1 MSKDIHILELAAY
14 EPPVIKEAKRENWVE
29 FGSSNDYYGFLID
42 CYTNS
47 TTNNAIINN
56 VSRLIYGKGLSATNA
71 SKKPSEYAS
80 MMSLFS
86 KQSVRHLCTDL
97 KMLGQCAMQVIYT
110 KDRKKIAQ
118 VEHIPV
124 QLLRAEKCNE
134 DGKIEGYYYSDDW
147 SDTKRYTP
155 KRISAFGCSNDALE
169 VYMVKP
175 YSVGLKYYALP
186 DYVGATPYCTLEESI
201 SEYLINEVNNGFSSR
216 VVVNFN
222 NGSPSEEQQ
231 QLIKSKVL
239 NQLTGTSG
247 EKVIISFNNNQD
259 SKTTVDSLPVNDA
272 PDLYSTLAEECLRKV
287 MLGHQ
292 ITSPLLFG
300 IASQNGF
307 SSNADELKNSYILF
321 QNMVINPLRQ
331 MLIDSFNDVLA
342 YNDITL
348 DLFFEELQPLTADG
362 DLTKTDEAENTMN
375 ALNSLS
381 PLVAN
386 KVLEAM
392 TQDEIR
398 GLVGLKK
405 SQIPQDVNLNKNF
418 TDTEGE
424 HILDKLE
431 GEEISDIYELIE
443 EREYD
448 DENTDL
454 DAWIKQTESK
464 NKSTLQKFADVIK
477 SFPSRQSYLDK
488 SIYKVR
494 YRYAQKYNSG
504 NSRDFCV
511 KMMQRTNSGVV
522 YRKEDIDMASFQGVN
537 NKLGHKG
544 QNYSLFRFK
553 GGVNCGHYWSE
564 QLYRLKKKKDGTYY
578 EDKALS
584 SSQEVT
590 NIPQKYK
597 PSPAGN
603 KDAKIAPKD
612 MPDNG
617 HHPNY
622 KS

>member
-14 EPPVIKEAKRENWVE
+14 EPPVIKEAKREDWVE
-29 FGSSNDYYGFLID
+29 FGSQNDYYSFLID

-71 SKKPSEYAS
+71 SKKPSEYAQ

-86 KQSVRHLCTDL
+86 KQCVRHLCMDL

-118 VEHIPV
+118 VHHIPV
-124 QLLRAEKCNE
+124 QLLRSEKCNE
-134 DGKIEGYYYSDDW
+134 EGKIEAYYYSDDW
-147 SDTKRYTP
+147 SDIKKYPP
-155 KRISAFGCSNDALE
+155 KRISAFGCSNDDLE
-169 VYMVKP
+169 VYMIRP

-216 VVVNFN
+216 AVINFN

-231 QLIKSKVL
+231 QLIKAKVL
-239 NQLTGTSG
+239 NQLTGTQG
-247 EKVIISFNNNQD
+247 EKVIISFNNNQE
-259 SKTTVDSLPVNDA
+259 SKTTVDSMPVNDA
-272 PDLYSTLAEECLRKV
+272 PDLYNTLTETCLRKI

-307 SSNADELKNSYILF
+307 SSNADELRDSFILF
-321 QNMVINPLRQ
+321 ENMVIRPYRE
-331 MLIDSFNDVLA
+331 ML
-342 YNDITL
+342 
-348 DLFFEELQPLTADG
+348 
-362 DLTKTDEAENTMN
+362 TDAF
-375 ALNSLS
+375 
-381 PLVAN
+381 
-386 KVLEAM
+386 
-392 TQDEIR
+392 DEILAFNEVSLNIYFKTLKPLEFTDLE
-398 GLVGLKK
+398 GVEDEEQKEEETGVELKK
-405 SQIPQDVNLNKNF
+405 DFSDA
-418 TDTEGE
+418 EGN
-424 HILDKLE
+424 HILDNLE
-431 GEEISDIYELIE
+431 GEEMSDAWELID

-454 DAWIKQTESK
+454 DAWIEQTESK

-477 SFPSRQSYLDK
+477 SFPNRQSYLDK

-494 YRYAQKYNSG
+494 YKYDEKYSSG
-504 NSRDFCV
+504 NSRDFC
-511 KMMQRTNSGVV
+511 KQMMNRTKSGVV

-537 NKLGHKG
+537 NSFGHKG

-553 GGVNCGHYWSE
+553 GGVNCGHIWTE

-584 SSQEVT
+584 SSQEVKS
-590 NIPQKYK
+590 IPQSYK
-597 PSPAGN
+597 PNPAGN
-603 KDAKIAPKD
+603 RDSKIAPKD
-612 MPDNG
+612 MPNNG

-622 KS
+622 KG